1 MTGGISEAYG
11 SLDGVGLAALVK
23 SGEVSPSEVLEEAI
37 RRAEAV
43 NGTLNFLTYKAYEE
57 GREMAADPALPDGP
71 FKGVPWLVKE
81 IATDWTGLQNTN
93 ACPYF
98 KDIVSTSDNEQVKRV
113 KKAGFVLLGK
123 SNSPEA
129 GWALSTEPKMYG
141 PTVNPWDTTRTPG
154 GSSGGSAAAVAA
166 RVLPLAEASDG
177 GGSIRTPACHSGLVG
192 LKPARGRITMAPG
205 ADFWYGGVTFLC
217 VSRSVRDTAAFF
229 DTVGGP
235 LPGDPY
241 YAVMPETPY
250 LDEIGKD
257 PGSLSIAMVT
267 ASPEGCTPVDA
278 EVREG
283 IENTGKLLESLGH
296 RVTPE
301 TAPYDFWPL
310 YDCYM
315 RIGAVV
321 TAAWFDG
328 SAELVGH
335 TAQAGRDRE
344 PLLDDDPAGPRH
356 LGGRSPQRRR
366 AASRHV
372 PRHRGPHGRLR
383 RLALPRG
390 ADGAAQDRLL
400 RHVARLRRLQREHH
414 GAGLR
419 LHPALQRH
427 RASRHLAAAALDGGR
442 PAGGLPAGRA
452 RSRRGAAVPP
462 RRPAR
467 TGAALGGSRAPGQR
481 RRVTAPFE

>member
-1 MTGGISEAYG
+1 MTGGISEVYG
-11 SLDGVGLAALVK
+11 SLDGVGLAALIRQ
-23 SGEVSPSEVLEEAI
+23 GEVSPSEVLEEAI

-57 GREMAADPALPDGP
+57 GRKMAADPALPDGP

-98 KDIVSTSDNEQVKRV
+98 KDVVSTSDNEQVKRV
-113 KKAGFVLLGK
+113 KQAGFVLLGK

-235 LPGDPY
+235 MRGDPY

-267 ASPEGCTPVDA
+267 ASPDGCTPVDA

-335 TAQAGRDRE
+335 TLRQDETENLYWTTIQRGRGISGVDHHNDVAQLRAMCRDIVGRMAAYDAWLCPVVPMVARKIGYYDMSRDCDDYNANIMGPDCAFTQPFNATGLPGISLPLHWTADVVPVGSQLVGRD
-344 PLLDDDPAGPRH
+344 LDEA
-356 LGGRSPQRRR
+356 
-366 AASRHV
+366 
-372 PRHRGPHGRLR
+372 RLF
-383 RLALPRG
+383 RLAGQLEQAQPW
-390 ADGAAQDRLL
+390 ADR
-400 RHVARLRRLQREHH
+400 
-414 GAGLR
+414 
-419 LHPALQRH
+419 
-427 RASRHLAAAALDGGR
+427 
-442 PAGGLPAGRA
+442 
-452 RSRRGAAVPP
+452 VPP
-462 RRPAR
+462 VNAG
-467 TGAALGGSRAPGQR
+467 T
-481 RRVTAPFE
+481 